1 MRNDRTA
8 RRWWTRLLA
17 ATACGLAVTLAASGT
32 ALAAPAP
39 APPSAGSTPDASA
52 AQRAAAQRAATAA
65 RAAARAADA
74 AQRARST
81 WDSHG
86 RPNAMVIIRPTGI
99 DLVSQGRLTRRIP
112 RGGSALTLAALGRY
126 LPTNWLTIN
135 GSTAK
140 LSAAVVV
147 TPGIELDVAAP
158 VTTLQLAGGA
168 TAADAASL
176 YTGSGRLALT
186 GVTVTSFDRTS
197 GQPMQPGAGRPFVL
211 VSPAGRFT
219 ATDSTINNL
228 GTAPADSSEQV
239 QAGGDDHAAVEF
251 HTGSTGSLVRTSVVG
266 GGTGL
271 QLDGTQNVHLEDVTV
286 SGSAGSGIVLRGDR
300 GTTMSGVHADRNGD
314 YGVQVTG
321 PSTDRPVTGVTATGN
336 AGYGIGLD
344 RQTGTKITG
353 AATSGNQ
360 TGGLELSQSK
370 DITVSGLTVTDEPIG
385 VFTHVNSTNVVLDQL
400 AVTGGRRG
408 VQIEKTTQTVML
420 QASTIRDTSVA
431 AISVDGKEVAVR
443 DVAVGN
449 SQTAMRIERGAD
461 GVTVTDLKITGGQD
475 GIVASPATS
484 RVVIQDLRAEGMT
497 GAAVRSAS
505 PDARI
510 VGGAI
515 AGGSTGI
522 ALAAPTTLTGT
533 TINLTD
539 TGIRVEST
547 GLVHAD
553 DVDVNAVS
561 VGIDTGGTSPVLLT
575 RSQVHAFEAVRG
587 TVDAEGQ
594 NDLSLPPL
602 NLLGAIGIPLIVIAV
617 ALQAVAALR
626 GRRYGG
632 DVRRTPPVLPGPDSA
647 LQSEP
652 APAARTDAPA
662 HAA

>member
-1 MRNDRTA
+1 
-8 RRWWTRLLA
+8 LLA
-17 ATACGLAVTLAASGT
+17 ATACGLAVTLAAPGV
-32 ALAAPAP
+32 ALAAP
-39 APPSAGSTPDASA
+39 APPSAGASSDGSA
-52 AQRAAAQRAATAA
+52 AERDAGAAERAAAQRAATAA

-86 RPNAMVIIRPTGI
+86 RPTAMVIIRPTGI
-99 DLVSQGRLTRRIP
+99 DLVSQGRVTRRIP
-112 RGGSALTLAALGRY
+112 RGGSTLTLAALGRY
-126 LPTNWLTIN
+126 LPASWLTIN

-140 LSAAVVV
+140 LSAAVVL

-197 GQPMQPGAGRPFVL
+197 GQPMQPGVGRPFVL
-211 VSPAGRFT
+211 VSPAGSFT

-228 GTAPADSSEQV
+228 GTPPSDSSEQV
-239 QAGGDDHAAVEF
+239 EADGDDHAAVEF

-266 GGTGL
+266 GGTGV
-271 QLDGTQNVHLEDVTV
+271 QLDGTQNVHLENLTV
-286 SGSAGSGIVLRGDR
+286 SGSTGSGLVLRGDR

-321 PSTDRPVTGVTATGN
+321 PSTDRPITGITATGN

-344 RQTGTKITG
+344 KQTGTKVTG
-353 AATSGNQ
+353 NATSGDQ

-370 DITVSGLTVTDEPIG
+370 DVTVSGLTVADEPIG
-385 VFTHVNSTNVVLDQL
+385 VFTHINTTNVVLDQL
-400 AVTGGRRG
+400 AITAGRRG
-408 VQIEKTTQTVML
+408 VQVEKTTQTMMI

-431 AISVDGKEVAVR
+431 ALSVDGKEVAIR

-449 SQTAMRIERGAD
+449 SQTALRIERGAD
-461 GVTVTDLKITGGQD
+461 GVTATDVKITGGQD
-475 GIVASPATS
+475 GIVASPGTS

-510 VGGAI
+510 IGGAI

-522 ALAAPTTLTGT
+522 ALAAPTTLSGT
-533 TINLTD
+533 AINLTD

-553 DVDVNAVS
+553 NVAVNAVS

-575 RSQVHAFEAVRG
+575 RSQVHALEAVRG
-587 TVDAEGQ
+587 TVTTQGT

-632 DVRRTPPVLPGPDSA
+632 DVRRKPPVLPGPATAA
-647 LQSEP
+647 LQASSE
-652 APAARTDAPA
+652 PAARTDAPA